1 MNLRTISPWKH
12 IWAAVLMAVCVLCL
26 LGKSGALL
34 HAGAESQKLYQDS
47 LYYSVTARNEVV
59 IKQARPSVTDVEV
72 PEEIDGC
79 PVTEIGN
86 YAFRSC
92 TRLQRI
98 VIPETVRKIGH
109 MAFSGCTR
117 LTEVSIPDTV
127 TQVGWGILQG
137 TPWLEQQAVDF
148 VVVGDGILLSY
159 NGTAAEVTVPDS
171 VRMIAG
177 GNGGRLFL

>member
-12 IWAAVLMAVCVLCL
+12 IWAAVLMTVCVLCL

-127 TQVGWGILQG
+127 TQVGWSILQG

-159 NGTAAEVTVPDS
+159 NGTAA
-171 VRMIAG
+171 
-177 GNGGRLFL
+177 